1 MEDLISIIV
10 PIYRVE
16 KYLDRCIQSIIGQT
30 YKNLQIILVD
40 DGSDDACSGIC
51 DEYAKKDNRILV
63 IHKENGGADSAR
75 KSGILA
81 ASGKY
86 VGYVDGDDWIEAEM
100 YEKLIGFARKYNTEI
115 VESGVIDTWECTEK
129 RRVPF
134 FEEGSYQ
141 GEKFSIEI
149 GGKSIYSGMFFR
161 HGVSPYLVTKL
172 FLRTRLLKYQ
182 MLPEKSNNLV
192 DDVMCTFPCLMES
205 RSIYITHE
213 CYYHYRVRGESTK
226 RIIRNDIVPTIKN
239 CYSDWVDRFKGAL
252 QTDRI
257 EEQIQFF
264 IMYLLIAK
272 SIYIFDRQDSRYY
285 LLPFGKIKKQD
296 RIILYGA
303 GTVGIHLEH
312 YIESIS
318 GSNLIYWADCNYEQ
332 LGKMYNVGSP
342 DKING
347 FDYDYIVVA
356 ILNSIAVKSAIED
369 LVKIG
374 IPENKILWIKQEY
387 LDYPKELLKKANL
400 DFAV

>member
-16 KYLDRCIQSIIGQT
+16 KYLEQCIQSIIRQT
-30 YKNLQIILVD
+30 YKHLEIILVD
-40 DGSDDACSGIC
+40 DGSDDACPRIC
-51 DEYAKKDNRILV
+51 DEYAKKDDRILV

-75 KSGILA
+75 KSGISA

-100 YEKLIGFARKYNTEI
+100 YEKLIGFATKYNTEI
-115 VESGVIDTWECTEK
+115 VESGVIDTWEYTEK
-129 RRVPF
+129 RRTPF

-141 GEKFSIEI
+141 GENFSMEI
-149 GGKSIYSGMFFR
+149 GCRSIYSGIFFR
-161 HGVSPYLVTKL
+161 HGISPYLVTKL

-213 CYYHYRVRGESTK
+213 CYYHYRVREESTK
-226 RIIRNDIVPTIKN
+226 RTIRNDIVSTVKN
-239 CYSDWVDRFKGAL
+239 CYSDWVNRFKGAL
-252 QTDRI
+252 QTDKI

-272 SIYIFDRQDSRYY
+272 SICIFDRHDSQYY
-285 LLPFGKIKKQD
+285 LSPFGKIKKQD

-312 YIESIS
+312 YIKSIS
-318 GSNLIYWADCNYEQ
+318 GSNLLYWADCNYEQ
-332 LGKMYNVGSP
+332 LGKIYSVGSP
-342 DKING
+342 NKIRE
-347 FDYDYIVVA
+347 FDYDYVIVA
-356 ILNSIAVKSAIED
+356 ILNSIAVESAIRD
-369 LVKIG
+369 LIKLGVPK
-374 IPENKILWIKQEY
+374 NKMLWIRQEY
-387 LDYPKELLKKANL
+387 LDYPMELLKQANL
-400 DFAV
+400 DFIV